1 MKLVAIDL
9 ARQNVN
15 ICGME
20 SDDALARTTSDPLT
34 RLVREDL
41 DPLSVDELRER
52 LDILGLEM
60 ARVQQKIEGAVTFRA
75 GADSLFKR

>member
-1 MKLVAIDL
+1 MVAIDL

-15 ICGME
+15 ICRME
-20 SDDALARTTSDPLT
+20 FDEPLARNTSDPLA
-34 RLVREDL
+34 RLVHEDL

-52 LDILGLEM
+52 LHILGLEM
-60 ARVQQKIEGAVTFRA
+60 ARVQQKIDGAVTFRA

>member
-1 MKLVAIDL
+1 
-9 ARQNVN
+9 
-15 ICGME
+15 ME
-20 SDDALARTTSDPLT
+20 FDEPLARTTSDPLA

-52 LDILGLEM
+52 LDVLAAEM
-60 ARVQQKIEGAVTFRA
+60 KRVQQKINGAVTFRA